1 MTEEKIDETSEQ
13 TLEETPE
20 ETSPKPSRAEL
31 LEEEGEIAADYLDEL
46 MDLADIDGDIDID
59 VADGRAQL
67 SIVCEDDEDSNLSTL
82 VGREGRT
89 LGALLELSRLAVQ
102 TQTGQRSWLML
113 DIDGFRN
120 SRREE
125 LIKKAKRAIAE
136 VKDGGEEF
144 AFKPI
149 VPAWSRSP
157 RVRATVVTSSS
168 GSPMTD
174 QPENDPE
181 LSTEAELSTESTTA
195 EIETPPAGTEE
206 YFGTA
211 YPAAQRYA

>member
-13 TLEETPE
+13 TPEETPE
-20 ETSPKPSRAEL
+20 ETSTKPSRAEL
-31 LEEEGEIAADYLDEL
+31 LEEEGEIAADYLEEL

-89 LGALLELSRLAVQ
+89 LGALQELSRLAVQ

-125 LIKKAKRAIAE
+125 LVKKAKRAIDD

-144 AFKPI
+144 AFKPMNSFERKI
-149 VPAWSRSP
+149 IHDQAA
-157 RVRATVVTSSS
+157 RAGLVSESEGEGDGRHVVIRLA
-168 GSPMTD
+168 D
-174 QPENDPE
+174 D
-181 LSTEAELSTESTTA
+181 
-195 EIETPPAGTEE
+195 
-206 YFGTA
+206 
-211 YPAAQRYA
+211 